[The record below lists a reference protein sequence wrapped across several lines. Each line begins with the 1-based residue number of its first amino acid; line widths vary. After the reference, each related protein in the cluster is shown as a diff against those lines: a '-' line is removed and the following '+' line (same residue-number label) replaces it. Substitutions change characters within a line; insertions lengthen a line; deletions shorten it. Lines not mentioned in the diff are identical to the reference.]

1 MYSILMADNLFLT
14 TFIVNTGV
22 IMETIEELISALELA
37 VPELDA
43 QALREN
49 LPESDAQEDVL
60 NWLYESLSAQG
71 LMDYVEWTEYF
82 GDIPDLKSLEQIS
95 LPESPSALI
104 LSQVENIDWD
114 EVSVDPYMLPYEL
127 PYLEYINH
135 FLTEKG
141 LRLVDL
147 TPFENAYIFCIR
159 DDEEIMEKLDGAL
172 NIFEMGINER
182 EPMDKEETKDYICS
196 LIE

>member
-1 MYSILMADNLFLT
+1 MADNLFLT
-14 TFIVNTGV
+14 KFIANTGV
-22 IMETIEELISALELA
+22 IMETIEELICALELA

-43 QALREN
+43 HALREN

-82 GDIPDLKSLEQIS
+82 GDIPDLKSLEQIA

-114 EVSVDPYMLPYEL
+114 EVNVDPYMLPYEL

-159 DDEEIMEKLDGAL
+159 DDEELIEKLDGAL

-182 EPMDKEETKDYICS
+182 EPMDREETKDYIRS

>member
-1 MYSILMADNLFLT
+1 MADNLFLT
-14 TFIVNTGV
+14 TFIANTGV
-22 IMETIEELISALELA
+22 VMETIEELISALELA

-43 QALREN
+43 QVLREN

-82 GDIPDLKSLEQIS
+82 GDIPDLKSLEHIS
-95 LPESPSALI
+95 FPESPSALI

-182 EPMDKEETKDYICS
+182 EPMDKEETKDYIRS

>member
-1 MYSILMADNLFLT
+1 MADNLFLT
-14 TFIVNTGV
+14 TFIANTGV
-22 IMETIEELISALELA
+22 IMETIEELISVLELA

-43 QALREN
+43 QVLREN

-82 GDIPDLKSLEQIS
+82 GDIPDLKSLEHIS
-95 LPESPSALI
+95 FPESPSALI

-182 EPMDKEETKDYICS
+182 EPMDKEETKDYIRS

>member
-1 MYSILMADNLFLT
+1 MADNLFLT
-14 TFIVNTGV
+14 MFIVNTGV
-22 IMETIEELISALELA
+22 IMETIEELISVLELA

-127 PYLEYINH
+127 PYLEYI
-135 FLTEKG
+135 LYS
-141 LRLVDL
+141 R
-147 TPFENAYIFCIR
+147 
-159 DDEEIMEKLDGAL
+159 
-172 NIFEMGINER
+172 
-182 EPMDKEETKDYICS
+182 
-196 LIE
+196 

>member
-14 TFIVNTGV
+14 TFIANTGV
-22 IMETIEELISALELA
+22 IMETIEELISVLELA

-43 QALREN
+43 QVLREN

-82 GDIPDLKSLEQIS
+82 GDIPDLKSLEHIS
-95 LPESPSALI
+95 FPESPSALI

-182 EPMDKEETKDYICS
+182 EPMDKEETKDYIRS

>member
-1 MYSILMADNLFLT
+1 MADNLFLT

-95 LPESPSALI
+95 LSESPSALI

-182 EPMDKEETKDYICS
+182 EPMDREETKDYIRS
-196 LIE
+196 LLE